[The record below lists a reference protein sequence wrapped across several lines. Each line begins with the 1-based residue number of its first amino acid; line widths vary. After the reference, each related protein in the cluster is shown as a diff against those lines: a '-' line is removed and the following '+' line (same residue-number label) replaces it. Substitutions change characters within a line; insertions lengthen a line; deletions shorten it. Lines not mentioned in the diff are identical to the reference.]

1 MEDYMA
7 GWQVEEEDHDLPPED
22 WKQEDEGDAQQ
33 MPEDNL
39 LLEEEVAEMGEVENE
54 D

>member
-1 MEDYMA
+1 MGGYMA

-33 MPEDNL
+33 VPEDNL
-39 LLEEEVAEMGEVENE
+39 LKTKRDTKVELQH
-54 D
+54 